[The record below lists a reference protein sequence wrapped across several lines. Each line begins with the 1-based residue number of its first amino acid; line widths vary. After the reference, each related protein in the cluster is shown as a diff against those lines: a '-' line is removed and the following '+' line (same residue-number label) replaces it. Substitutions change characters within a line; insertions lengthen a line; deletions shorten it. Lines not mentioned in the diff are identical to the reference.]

1 MWKRKEW
8 VINNLFPREI
18 IFMYFYVI
26 WIIIGS
32 DNRVKVQFLSE
43 LCVYTTKNNIILTRY
58 YYVLILEDMDLFLEI
73 DRHLFARI
81 TSSLMWYSKLFLDLY
96 MYIYI
101 YGTGSSF
108 DPLCKGHRWHSFR
121 QKHFHRYRYS
131 ITISEIR
138 QLPLFVY
145 FCNVVESSS

>member
-58 YYVLILEDMDLFLEI
+58 YYVLTLEDMDLFLEI

-81 TSSLMWYSKLFLDLY
+81 TSSLMWYSKLSLDLY
-96 MYIYI
+96 IYI
-101 YGTGSSF
+101 WERLIIRSTMQRTSLTFFSSKAF
-108 DPLCKGHRWHSFR
+108 SPLSVFNHDIWNSTAATLR
-121 QKHFHRYRYS
+121 
-131 ITISEIR
+131 
-138 QLPLFVY
+138 LFL
-145 FCNVVESSS
+145 